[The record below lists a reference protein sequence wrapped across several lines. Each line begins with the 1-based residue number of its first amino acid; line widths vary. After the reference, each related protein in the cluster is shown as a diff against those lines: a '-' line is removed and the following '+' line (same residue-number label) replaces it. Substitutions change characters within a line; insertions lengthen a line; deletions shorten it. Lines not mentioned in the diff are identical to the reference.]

1 MTIFRFKSL
10 RQRLI
15 VFMLIPLAV
24 LLASGGYIGFVYAR
38 NSMLAQ
44 WREAAILEL
53 QQEAHKVDMRLSH
66 PKQWIQMF
74 HRTSGNGMGDHHIQE
89 WIIEQLNAVEGVTRV
104 NLTWQDGQ
112 MDAPETNNRSFGH
125 NHSMGAMGQSTHKHK
140 MGMDKK
146 TDREMRFHHA
156 LITEITPPRY
166 DSLIEHETVS
176 LISDLHDVQGR
187 IIGKLEVVLRFDYLF
202 GDKEE
207 MEESVLW
214 QKHQAF
220 LVDATGKILHSMM
233 PEDRKNLFE
242 NNDPLEL
249 KTFYAMTAITYGT
262 IIGPGNPPLKV
273 SGFYQLQEAPWNL
286 VMIAPGKEILSP
298 ILSFRLYYLI
308 AGSVFIVI
316 IIVLIQWVTGHSIS
330 SIKNLSKAAHKVA
343 RGSYGGLLPVRTA
356 DEVGEL
362 IRSFNS
368 MVLQLEERMQLK
380 EALNLAKEVQQ
391 NLLPRKFLKIG
402 DLEIAGKSI
411 YCDETG
417 GDYYD
422 FLQFSELGQ
431 ERVGIAVGD
440 VAGHGIPAALLMT
453 TVRGLLRSRTTQ
465 PGSLAQMISDV
476 NRHLCFDTS
485 ETGNFMTL
493 FFMLIDANNKE
504 IRWVRAGH
512 EPAIVYDIITG
523 AFDEMRGEGIAL
535 GIDESWPFREYE
547 YSGWPNG
554 QIILIGTDGIW
565 ETENVKG
572 EAFGKDRIRQIL
584 RNHQSKTSKEIVQI
598 ITDTLTL
605 FRQTEKQ
612 KDDIT
617 LVVIKVS

>member
-1 MTIFRFKSL
+1 MTVFRFKSL
-10 RQRLI
+10 TQRLI
-15 VFMLIPLAV
+15 VFMLIPVAV
-24 LLASGGYIGFVYAR
+24 LLTSGGYIGFVYAR
-38 NSMLAQ
+38 NNMLTQ

-53 QQEAHKVDMRLSH
+53 QQEAHKVDMRLSR

-74 HRTSGNGMGDHHIQE
+74 HRTSENGMGDHHIQE
-89 WIIEQLNAVEGVTRV
+89 WVVEQLNAAEGVTRV
-104 NLTWQDGQ
+104 NLTWRDGQ
-112 MDAPETNNRSFGH
+112 MEAPETNSRSFGH
-125 NHSMGAMGQSTHKHK
+125 NHSMDAVGQGAHEHK
-140 MGMDKK
+140 MGRDGK
-146 TDREMRFHHA
+146 TDRAMRFHHA

-176 LISDLHDVQGR
+176 LISDLRDAQGR
-187 IIGKLEVVLRFDYLF
+187 VVGNLEVVLRFDYLF

-207 MEESVLW
+207 MGESVLW

-220 LVDATGKILHSMM
+220 LVDATGKILYSTMS
-233 PEDRKNLFE
+233 EDRKKLFD

-249 KTFYAMTAITYGT
+249 ETFYAMTAMTYGT
-262 IIGPGNPPLKV
+262 ILGPGNPPLKV

-286 VMIAPGKEILSP
+286 VVIAPGKEILSP
-298 ILSFRLYYLI
+298 ILRFRLYYLI
-308 AGSVFIVI
+308 IGSAFIVI
-316 IIVLIQWVTGHSIS
+316 IVVLIRWVTGHTIS

-380 EALNLAKEVQQ
+380 EAMNLAREVQQ

-402 DLEIAGKSI
+402 DLQIAGKSI

-431 ERVGIAVGD
+431 GKVGIAVGD

-465 PGSLAQMISDV
+465 PGSLAQMITDV

-493 FFMLIDANNKE
+493 FFMLIDQRNISFLSVMKTATK
-504 IRWVRAGH
+504 
-512 EPAIVYDIITG
+512 
-523 AFDEMRGEGIAL
+523 L
-535 GIDESWPFREYE
+535 
-547 YSGWPNG
+547 
-554 QIILIGTDGIW
+554 
-565 ETENVKG
+565 EN
-572 EAFGKDRIRQIL
+572 
-584 RNHQSKTSKEIVQI
+584 S
-598 ITDTLTL
+598 
-605 FRQTEKQ
+605 
-612 KDDIT
+612 
-617 LVVIKVS
+617 